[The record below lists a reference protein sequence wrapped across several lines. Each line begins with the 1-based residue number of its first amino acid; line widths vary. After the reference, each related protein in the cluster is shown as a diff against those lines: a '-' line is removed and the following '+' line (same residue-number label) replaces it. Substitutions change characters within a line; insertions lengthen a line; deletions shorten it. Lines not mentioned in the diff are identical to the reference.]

1 MIQQPNLCWRWSQ
14 FVVAMIASFT
24 NAPLSRSWIVS
35 IKLIVGVLWIAGASV
50 FAVAIFGGIGW
61 LAVYVIGLPLGFLVV
76 SFLSWMFCVLLAK
89 RYFVF
94 STCARGRCA
103 MAGDYFWYYAHPFA
117 MIEIGEFL
125 FQCRCGDF
133 YMLRFESGKPK
144 WSRVL
149 DCAT

>member
-24 NAPLSRSWIVS
+24 NAPLSRGWIVS

-94 STCARGRCA
+94 STCAGA
-103 MAGDYFWYYAHPFA
+103 
-117 MIEIGEFL
+117 
-125 FQCRCGDF
+125 
-133 YMLRFESGKPK
+133 LRDGGGLLLVPRAPVRDDRDRRIPLPVQVRRLLYVAIRK
-144 WSRVL
+144 WKAEVEPR
-149 DCAT
+149 A